1 MTLVLFW
8 VAIALYALAS
18 AVYLA
23 SLLGLPDRY
32 ARHAR
37 LVLGLAFVVH
47 MVEIG
52 ARGVAGLHP
61 VSSVRESIGFLAWA
75 LTGGFLL
82 AQVRWRLDAAG
93 AFTAPAAAALLLT
106 ARLTPAGEPTTGL
119 GALGRIHISLATVGV
134 SIFALA
140 TALAVL
146 YLLEERQLKH
156 KKLGTIV
163 QRGTALETLDRLA
176 HRCVQ
181 VGFPIFTVAMVT
193 GAVWSARRSAELRP
207 EYVIAFVAW
216 TAFAVLLI
224 ARVAAGWRG
233 RRAAIITLVGFAAA
247 ATVLGIY
254 LARAIW

>member
-1 MTLVLFW
+1 MAAALFW
-8 VAIALYALAS
+8 AAIALYGLAS

-37 LVLGLAFVVH
+37 VVLLLAFVVH

-61 VSSVRESIGFLAWA
+61 VTSVREAMGFLAWA

-106 ARLTPAGEPTTGL
+106 ARLTPQGEPTTHL
-119 GALGRIHISLATVGV
+119 GALGRIHISLAMVGM

-146 YLLEERQLKH
+146 YLLEERQLKR

-163 QRGTALETLDRLA
+163 RRGTALETLDNLA

-181 VGFPIFTVAMVT
+181 VGFPIFTVAMIT
-193 GAVWSARRSAELRP
+193 GAVWSARRTEGLRP
-207 EYVIAFVAW
+207 EYVIAFAAW
-216 TAFAVLLI
+216 TAFAVLLT

-233 RRAAIITLVGFAAA
+233 RRAAILTLVGFGAAA
-247 ATVLGIY
+247 AVLGIY

>member
-1 MTLVLFW
+1 VVALFW
-8 VAIALYALAS
+8 AAIGLYGLAS

-23 SLLGLPDRY
+23 SLLGLPDRW

-37 LVLGLAFVVH
+37 VVLLGAFVVH
-47 MVEIG
+47 MLEIG
-52 ARGVAGLHP
+52 ARGIAGMHP
-61 VSSVRESIGFLAWA
+61 VSSVREAIGFLAWA

-106 ARLTPAGEPTTGL
+106 ARLTPAGEATQGL

-140 TALAVL
+140 TVLAVL
-146 YLLEERQLKH
+146 YLLEERQLKR
-156 KKLGTIV
+156 KKLGVIV
-163 QRGTALETLDRLA
+163 QRGAALETLDRLS

-181 VGFPIFTVAMVT
+181 VGFPIFTVAMIT

-207 EYVIAFVAW
+207 EYVIAFAAW

-233 RRAAIITLVGFAAA
+233 RRAAIITVLGFTAAV
-247 ATVLGIY
+247 TVLGIY
-254 LARAIW
+254 LVRAIW